1 MGAVRAKIL
10 VVDDEPQICSA
21 ICHRLVAHGFNCQTS
36 SDPQCAKEV
45 LATGQFDVLIADVAM
60 PVVSGLDLLVH
71 AKRNTPDC
79 KVILITGKSNRE
91 FLAQA
96 LILGAFEY
104 LEKPFNMDELVA
116 TVTRSVRNESKIPE
130 LPFRAAD
137 AIRSD
142 SPAKRASLDSVWAL
156 IRAVEAKDPCTREH
170 SEHVSHYAVALGT
183 ALGLTPIELESLRV
197 AALLHDVG
205 KIGTPD
211 RILTKA
217 GKLTAEEFEYI
228 RRHPAL
234 GADILANITVFGREA
249 ELVRHHHE
257 RWDGTGYPDG
267 LTGEEIPLA
276 SRIMCVADC
285 MDAMLME
292 RTYRECYPVEKMLGE
307 LERCAGTQFDPKIA
321 AVAVQWCRRNP
332 DKLMLPGRSDF
343 AMPQG
348 PQEGGRVFGH
358 KQGDDTIR
366 VREKGAPPGIGV
378 RVAEIL
384 AICTVYTLLAKLGQL
399 LATSPGHV
407 TAIYPPVGFAVGVLL
422 LRGRRVWPGIF
433 LGQFLSNTWTF
444 FDPSNLAV
452 AAFTLLVGLAMSA
465 GAVLQA
471 IVGASLLAKD
481 KGDRYPFDSV
491 GRVLAFA
498 SSGCLA
504 CLISA
509 TSGVTSLTAGRIV
522 AWSQWPYTWAT
533 WYLGDLNG
541 FLLITP
547 VMLALPHLRMGLF
560 RSREQLSEIVLFLL
574 VAVGTGI
581 LVFSPVT
588 YFGAC
593 RLPLAFLAL
602 PLIAWAA
609 MRLPQGALLAATLLL
624 SSIAVL
630 GTALGGGPFA
640 LASRNTGLL
649 LLTLFVDLVMLCGL
663 AMSAAIVRRN
673 RIGEERAI
681 HEEYLEATV
690 MARTSD
696 LKGATERLKMEVGNR
711 RRVELG
717 MEFLARAEAALRESE
732 ERFHSMIY
740 SNVDGIVVVDREGIV
755 RYTNPAAQSLFGRS
769 AEKLLNQPFGLPV
782 VAGKVTEL
790 DLMSAAGRPVIAEM
804 RSAEIK
810 WQGKMVHLVS
820 LRDITDRKREE
831 EAALQAKKAA
841 DEASR
846 AKGEFLATM
855 SHELRTPLNAIIG
868 FSEGLLDRTDQHQL
882 NDHQK
887 DRIARILQS
896 GQHLLN
902 LINNILDLSKIEAG
916 KTELD
921 ITTFDIRL
929 LAKEVGF
936 VAEALIIEKP
946 DVIFSLD
953 VERNLPPL
961 TSDRFKVKQIL
972 LNLVSNAVKFTDRG
986 HVALRIR
993 CLNGRLEM
1001 TVQDTGIGIPKDQL
1015 SRIFEKFVQLNGSS
1029 RPSAEGTGLGL
1040 AIAKAYAELLE
1051 GTLVVRSTVGQGT
1064 TFVLCLPKALQP
1076 LAHVLVPIL
1085 TVENLQGGSVAL
1097 LAVNLSPAA
1106 ARSLAAAD
1114 EAALR
1119 GARNVLEQ
1127 CIIRAK
1133 DVVLPKTTGDGS
1145 VATFHVLACT
1155 DYHGAEVLS
1164 RRIWQKLANCH
1175 ALKGAGLDVGTRITM
1190 INLPPPTSDAV
1201 PEQLA
1206 RDVATKIE
1214 DLLKAPA
1221 PTADL
1226 GSKTLPRPMHPIGVE
1241 K

>member
-10 VVDDEPQICSA
+10 VVDDEPQVCSA
-21 ICHRLVAHGFNCQTS
+21 ICHRLIAHDFNCQTS

-45 LATGQFDVLIADVAM
+45 LATGQFDVLIADIAM
-60 PVVSGLDLLVH
+60 LVVSGLDLLVH
-71 AKRNTPDC
+71 AKRYAPGC

-96 LILGAFEY
+96 LMLGAYEY

-116 TVTRSVRNESKIPE
+116 TVTRSVRNESNIPE

-137 AIRSD
+137 AIHSV
-142 SPAKRASLDSVWAL
+142 SPTKRASLDSVWAL
-156 IRAVEAKDPCTREH
+156 IRAVEAKDPFTREH

-217 GKLTAEEFEYI
+217 GKLTDEEFEYI
-228 RRHPAL
+228 HRHPAL

-267 LTGEEIPLA
+267 LTGEETPLA

-332 DKLMLPGRSDF
+332 DKLMLPDRSDL

-348 PQEGGRVFGH
+348 QKEGGRAFGH
-358 KQGDDTIR
+358 KHGDDTIN
-366 VREKGAPPGIGV
+366 VREKRGHPGIGV
-378 RVAEIL
+378 RVAEVL
-384 AICTVYTLLAKLGQL
+384 AVCTVYTLLAKLGQL
-399 LATSPGHV
+399 LATPPGNV

-433 LGQFLSNTWTF
+433 LGQFLSYTWTF

-452 AAFTLLVGLAMSA
+452 AASTLLVGLAMSA

-471 IVGASLLAKD
+471 IVGASLLAKG
-481 KGDRYPFDSV
+481 KSERYPFDSM

-498 SSGCLA
+498 GSGCLA

-509 TSGVTSLTAGRIV
+509 TSGVTSLTAGSIV

-560 RSREQLSEIVLFLL
+560 HSRVRFLEVVLLL
-574 VAVGTGI
+574 LAAVGTGI

-609 MRLPQGALLAATLLL
+609 LRLPQGALLATALLL
-624 SSIAVL
+624 SSIAIL

-649 LLTLFVDLVMLCGL
+649 LLTLFVDLVTLCGL
-663 AMSAAIVRRN
+663 AMSAAIVGRN
-673 RIGEERAI
+673 QVGEELAI
-681 HEEYLEATV
+681 HKEYLEATV
-690 MARTSD
+690 TARTSD
-696 LKGATERLKMEVGNR
+696 LKGATERLKTEVGNR

-717 MEFLARAEAALRESE
+717 MERLAQTEAALRESE
-732 ERFHSMIY
+732 ERFRSMIY

-755 RYTNPAAQSLFGRS
+755 RYTNPAAQFLFGRS
-769 AEKLLNQPFGLPV
+769 AEELLNQPFGLPV
-782 VAGKVTEL
+782 GVGKVAEL
-790 DLMSAAGRPVIAEM
+790 DLITAAGGPAIAEM
-804 RSAEIK
+804 RSAEIR
-810 WQGKMVHLVS
+810 WQGKVMHLVS

-831 EAALQAKKAA
+831 EAAQQAKKVA

-902 LINNILDLSKIEAG
+902 LINNILDIAKIEAG

-921 ITTFDIRL
+921 ITTFDMRL
-929 LAKEVGF
+929 LAEEVGS
-936 VAEALIIEKP
+936 VVEALVAEKP
-946 DVIFSLD
+946 DVVFSLD
-953 VERNLPPL
+953 VERDLPPL
-961 TSDRFKVKQIL
+961 ISDRSKVKQIL
-972 LNLVSNAVKFTDRG
+972 LNLVSNAVKFTVRG
-986 HVALRIR
+986 HVALRVR
-993 CLNGRLEM
+993 CVDDHLEM
-1001 TVQDTGIGIPKDQL
+1001 TIEDTGIGIPKDQL

-1029 RPSAEGTGLGL
+1029 HPSAGGTGLGL

-1051 GTLVVRSTVGQGT
+1051 GNLVVRSTVGQGT
-1064 TFVLCLPKALQP
+1064 TVVLCLPNALQP
-1076 LAHVLVPIL
+1076 VEHVLVPIL
-1085 TVENLQGGSVAL
+1085 TVENLQGGSLAF
-1097 LAVNLSPAA
+1097 LAVDLSPVA
-1106 ARSLAAAD
+1106 ARSLAVAD
-1114 EAALR
+1114 TAALQE
-1119 GARNVLEQ
+1119 ACDALEQ

-1133 DVVLPKTTGDGS
+1133 DVVLPRTTGDGS
-1145 VATFHVLACT
+1145 VATLHVVACT
-1155 DYHGAEVLS
+1155 DYDGAEVLS
-1164 RRIWQKLANCH
+1164 RRIRQKLTNCH

-1190 INLPPPTSDAV
+1190 INLPPPTSGAV

-1226 GSKTLPRPMHPIGVE
+1226 GRKTLPRPMHPIGVG